1 MSKQYKVH
9 YVEIIRKEQT
19 ARGFQGGRD
28 DIRLEGMKEKII
40 KVEQGIEGTGGE
52 EWTTVSDCEVSLGDK
67 PGTTTGP
74 RPSI

>member
-1 MSKQYKVH
+1 
-9 YVEIIRKEQT
+9 
-19 ARGFQGGRD
+19 
-28 DIRLEGMKEKII
+28 MKEKII

-67 PGTTTGP
+67 PGTTAGP